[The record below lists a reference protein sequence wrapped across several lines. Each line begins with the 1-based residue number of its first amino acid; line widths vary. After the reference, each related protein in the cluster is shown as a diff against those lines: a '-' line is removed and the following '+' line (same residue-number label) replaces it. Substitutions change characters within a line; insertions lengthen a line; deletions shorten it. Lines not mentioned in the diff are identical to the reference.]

1 MDEYETELKVTL
13 DELIEAKKFNA
24 AIRVLRTVK
33 DTYSQHDQYL
43 KRVTDLMTAKKSQV
57 KT

>member
-13 DELIEAKKFNA
+13 DELIEFKKFNA

-33 DTYSQHDQYL
+33 PTFTQHDLYL
-43 KRVTDLMTAKKSQV
+43 KRVTDLMVAQKPQV